1 MTRLAAATTVLAAAA
16 LVHVA
21 RSQDLA
27 SLPVDDR
34 MPSSRAATDWL
45 LDPRPY
51 RAAVARSTDGR
62 ELVLTNGLIRR
73 AWRLAPNA
81 ACVAFDDL
89 VRGEALLRAVRPEAR
104 LTIDGRTR
112 NVGGLSGQRD
122 HAYLDPATLDAMEA
136 EPGAFRFT
144 GFSIGAIE
152 PRVAWKR
159 VRHAAPDAV
168 WPPAGVRL
176 SLDFI
181 EPENDAASPDS
192 ESTPLASEL
201 GRPLLFATTFDDLEG
216 WERHA
221 ADGSTVQ
228 NEGKAGE
235 ILAPA
240 NAACFVERA
249 LPEGTKLVELKLDV
263 GTDRSK
269 SWGPG
274 MAVRF
279 EGRVLKFHF
288 RPAGNAYDSVAMFGA
303 FDGERED
310 AAFGGRIRLDLS
322 TPWTLRLRIAEREVV
337 AEAQPEGGDWRRVG
351 SFPVTADLGAPL
363 SVRAGKLDVAGGAT
377 THAEPGPLFRSRLLA
392 VRAFGE
398 FAAEEAQPVDAPLR
412 VTVHYALYDGIP
424 ALSKWIEVHNDG
436 ETDRTVERFESEI
449 LAAVEHASFVELRDG
464 VPIPAPQNLHVETD
478 FAFGGFN
485 HENANRHVV
494 HWRADPEFHTQVNY
508 LRQTPCLL
516 TVSPTYGPAQTVAAG
531 GRFESFRTFEL
542 AYDTLDRERR
552 SLALRR
558 LYRTV
563 APWVTEN
570 PLMMHMRDAEPARV
584 RDALAQ
590 CADVGFEMLILSF
603 GSGFDME
610 NDDLAYL
617 TKWRGITEEARSMGV
632 EIGSYSLLS
641 SRRIGGGNDIVP
653 PEGVPMT
660 HGACPSLTSPWGLRY
675 MDKLRRFFPA
685 TGFTLLEHD
694 GPYPGDVD
702 VTPRP
707 PLQRGVD
714 DSRWVQWRITTDFYG
729 WCRSQGIYVNAPDHY
744 FLNGTS
750 KVGMGYR
757 EVNWSLP
764 RDQQVIHTRQNIY
777 DGTWRKTP
785 SMGWMFVPLTEYH
798 GGGAAATI
806 EPLAQHLDHYDRMLT
821 SNLALGVQA
830 CYRGPRL
837 YDTEETRYLV
847 AERVAWFRRYRDIL
861 EADVVHGRRA
871 DGRDVD
877 WMLHVHPQLADR
889 GMLVVFNP
897 LPEVAERTL
906 DVDLYYT
913 GLTGRAAVAVEDRDP
928 AVVTLDRRN
937 RARIAVRVPARG
949 FTWAVIR
956 ATE

>member
-1 MTRLAAATTVLAAAA
+1 MTRSFAA
-16 LVHVA
+16 LSVFASVVLLPTV
-21 RSQDLA
+21 RSQDLS
-27 SLPVDDR
+27 SLPVDR
-34 MPSSRAATDWL
+34 TQPSSRADTDWL
-45 LDPRPY
+45 LDPSPFRTQ
-51 RAAVARSTDGR
+51 VARSADDR

-73 AWRLAPNA
+73 AWRIAPNA
-81 ACVAFDDL
+81 ACVGFDDL
-89 VRGEALLRAVRPEAR
+89 VRGESLLRAVQPEAT
-104 LTIDGRTR
+104 LTVDGRTR
-112 NVGGLSGQRD
+112 AVGGLVGQPD
-122 HAYLDPATLDAMEA
+122 HAYLDPSALDAMTA
-136 EPGAFRFT
+136 DPTSFRFT
-144 GFSIGAIE
+144 GFSMGPIE

-168 WPPAGVRL
+168 WPPAGLRL
-176 SLDFI
+176 TLEFV
-181 EPENDAASPDS
+181 EPRDAASASHPD
-192 ESTPLASEL
+192 TPPLASEL
-201 GRPLLFATTFDDLEG
+201 GRELLFGTTFDDLEG
-216 WERHA
+216 WQAHA
-221 ADGSTVQ
+221 APDSTIQ

-240 NAACFVERA
+240 NAACFVERP
-249 LPEGTKLVELKLDV
+249 LPEGTRLVELELDA

-279 EGRVLKFHF
+279 QDRVLKFHL
-288 RPAGNAYDSVAMFGA
+288 RPAGNAYDSTAMFGA
-303 FDGERED
+303 FDGRQED
-310 AAFGGRIRLDLS
+310 AAFGGRVSLDL
-322 TPWTLRLRIAEREVV
+322 TKPWTLRLRFDAEEAV
-337 AEAQPEGGDWRRVG
+337 AEARPAGGDWRRVG
-351 SFPVTADLGAPL
+351 TFRTAGLGAPL
-363 SVRAGKLDVAGGAT
+363 AVRAGKLDVEGGAS
-377 THAEPGPLFRSRLLA
+377 THAEPGPLFRSRLIAL
-392 VRAFGE
+392 RAFGE
-398 FAAEEAQPVDAPLR
+398 FSAPTASSTSEPLR
-412 VTVHYALYDGIP
+412 VHVHYAMYDGIP
-424 ALSKWIEVHNDG
+424 ALSKWVEVHNDG
-436 ETDRTVERFESEI
+436 DTIRTVDGFESEI

-464 VPIPAPQNLHVETD
+464 VPIPAPQHLHVETD

-494 HWRADPEFHTQVNY
+494 HWRTDPSYRTQVNY

-516 TVSPTYGPAQTVAAG
+516 SVSPTYGPAQVIPASG
-531 GRFESFRTFEL
+531 SFETFRTFEL
-542 AYDTLDRERR
+542 AYDSLDRERR

-570 PLMMHMRDAEPARV
+570 PLMMHMRDAEPDRV
-584 RDALAQ
+584 RAALAQ
-590 CADVGFEMLILSF
+590 CANVGFEMLILSF

-617 TKWRGITEEARSMGV
+617 TKWRGITEEARSMGI

-660 HGACPSLTSPWGLRY
+660 HGACPSLTSPWGIRY

-707 PLQRGVD
+707 PLQQGID

-847 AERVAWFRRYRDIL
+847 AERVAWFHRYRDIL

-877 WMLHVHPQLADR
+877 WMLHVHPGLDER

-897 LPEVAERTL
+897 LPFAVEREL
-906 DVDLYYT
+906 GVDLYYT
-913 GLTGRAAVAVEDRDP
+913 GLASRAEVSVEDEAPSTVTLDATGRASIR
-928 AVVTLDRRN
+928 VT
-937 RARIAVRVPARG
+937 VPARG

-956 ATE
+956 AAD

>member
-1 MTRLAAATTVLAAAA
+1 MNRRSAA
-16 LVHVA
+16 LSALATAILLPAA
-21 RSQDLA
+21 RGQDLG
-27 SLPVDDR
+27 SLPVDDTP
-34 MPSSRAATDWL
+34 PSSRAATDWL
-45 LDPRPY
+45 LDPAPY
-51 RAAVARSTDGR
+51 RARLARSADGR
-62 ELVLTNGLIRR
+62 ELILTNGLIRR
-73 AWRLAPNA
+73 AWRLAPDA

-89 VRGEALLRAVRPEAR
+89 VRGEALLRAVRPEAT
-104 LTIDGRTR
+104 LTVDGRTR
-112 NVGGLSGQRD
+112 AVGGLVGQRD
-122 HAYLDPATLDAMEA
+122 HAYLDGATLDAMEA
-136 EPGAFRFT
+136 EPTAFRFT
-144 GFSIGAIE
+144 GFSVGPIE

-168 WPPAGVRL
+168 WPPAGIQL
-176 SLDFI
+176 TLDFV
-181 EPENDAASPDS
+181 EPTDTGVDPSAEATPPASGLGRVALF
-192 ESTPLASEL
+192 EST
-201 GRPLLFATTFDDLEG
+201 FADLDG
-216 WERHA
+216 FVVHA
-221 ADGSTVQ
+221 ADGASIQ

-249 LPEGTKLVELKLDV
+249 LPAGTRLIEVELDA

-274 MAVRF
+274 MAVVF
-279 EGRVLKFHF
+279 ENRVLKFHL

-303 FDGERED
+303 YDGQRED
-310 AAFGGRIRLDLS
+310 AAFGGRISLDLS
-322 TPWTLRLRIAEREVV
+322 KPWTLRLRLTAEEVL
-337 AEAQPEGGDWRRVG
+337 AEARPEGEDWRRIG
-351 SFPVTADLGAPL
+351 SFAAGPSLGEPRA
-363 SVRAGKLDVAGGAT
+363 VRAGKLDVAGGAT
-377 THAEPGPLFRSRLLA
+377 THPEPGPLFRSRLLA
-392 VRAFGE
+392 VRAYGAFV
-398 FAAEEAQPVDAPLR
+398 APADRQPRTPLR
-412 VTVHYALYDGIP
+412 AQVRYALYDGIP

-436 ETDRTVERFESEI
+436 DESRTVDRFESEI
-449 LAAVEHASFVELRDG
+449 LAAVEHMSFVELRDG
-464 VPIPAPQNLHVETD
+464 VPIPAPQHLHVETD

-494 HWRADPEFHTQVNY
+494 HWRTDPAFQTQVNY

-516 TVSPTYGPAQTVAAG
+516 SVSPTFGPAQQIPAG
-531 GRFESFRTFEL
+531 GSFASYRTFEL
-542 AYDTLDRERR
+542 AYDSLDRERR

-570 PLMMHMRDAEPARV
+570 PLMMHMRDAQADRV
-584 RDALAQ
+584 RAAIQQ

-610 NDDLAYL
+610 NDDPAYL
-617 TKWRGITEEARSMGV
+617 AQWRDIATEANAKGI

-653 PEGVPMT
+653 PVDVPLT
-660 HGACPSLTSPWGLRY
+660 HGACPSLTSPWGLGY
-675 MDKLRRFFPA
+675 MAKLRRFFPA

-707 PLQRGVD
+707 PLQAGLM
-714 DSRWVQWRITTDFYG
+714 DSRWVQWRITADFYG

-837 YDTEETRYLV
+837 YDTDETRTLV
-847 AERVAWFRRYRDIL
+847 AGRVAWFRRYRDIL
-861 EADVVHGRRA
+861 EADVIHGRRA

-877 WMLHVHPQLADR
+877 WMLHVHPRLEER
-889 GMLVVFNP
+889 GMLVAFNP
-897 LPEVAERTL
+897 LPVAVDREL
-906 DVDLYYT
+906 EVDLYYT
-913 GLTGRAAVAVEDRDP
+913 GLESLASIAVEDRSPETVSLDP
-928 AVVTLDRRN
+928 RG
-937 RARIAVRVPARG
+937 RASIRLQVPAGG
-949 FTWAVIR
+949 FTWAVVR
-956 ATE
+956 AAD